1 MASTPSWILVIGW
14 ATKLVLILLAFLS
27 VWSGAIL
34 VDRRKRL
41 GKFISSEDSQRA
53 REMIRAGDL
62 AGLRE
67 WAKKGETL
75 QSGAMREILAAPPNA
90 EAIAYAQR
98 SYLSDQRTDLAK
110 GLAVLATLGSNA
122 PFIGLFGT
130 VLGIIQSFGA
140 LATSS
145 AAMNQVIFSLA
156 EALIA
161 TAVGLFVAI
170 PAVVAYNIFS
180 QKIKA
185 AMADSESL
193 RDLYLSRV
201 TLKGTS

>member
-1 MASTPSWILVIGW
+1 MTSTPTWILIIGF
-14 ATKLVLILLAFLS
+14 ATKIVLVLLAFLS

-34 VDRRKRL
+34 IDRRKKL
-41 GKFISSEDSQRA
+41 GSFISSEDSGRA
-53 REMIRAGDL
+53 RQMIRAGDTE
-62 AGLRE
+62 GLKI
-67 WAKKGETL
+67 WAAKGHTL
-75 QSGAMREILAAPPNA
+75 QAASMREILEAPQNA
-90 EAIAYAQR
+90 EAVAYAQR
-98 SYLSDQRTDLAK
+98 SYLSDQRAELSK
-110 GLAVLATLGSNA
+110 GLPVLATLGSNA

-161 TAVGLFVAI
+161 TAIGLFVAI

-193 RDLYLSRV
+193 RDLYLSRFV
-201 TLKGTS
+201 LKGRS